1 MKFILAFL
9 LLSCATSAPAET
21 TECNF
26 IPDDNYKG
34 EAILIDTDSSGGPPT
49 QGDVSIANAL
59 TTGSGLPFPSIKAIC
74 TLTAA
79 NPLASPPFCTL
90 ETTLADGK
98 IMASG
103 TPPELVVMGG
113 TGMYYRASGM
123 MTTAENFVQENGSIS
138 FNARI
143 DFCLPVNGGPNPNPS
158 PSPSPSSIPFPNPNP
173 FPITAP
179 PIPITNCE
187 DDKTWSTTDNKGRK
201 VTCQKVGNNSSKHC
215 RKVAGAKTAC
225 PLTCGTC
232 PVFN

>member
-1 MKFILAFL
+1 MG
-9 LLSCATSAPAET
+9 
-21 TECNF
+21 
-26 IPDDNYKG
+26 DDNYKG

-79 NPLASPPFCTL
+79 NPFASPPFCTL

-113 TGMYYRASGM
+113 TGLYYRASGM
-123 MTTAENFVQENGSIS
+123 MTTAENFVQENGFIS

-143 DFCLPVNGGPNPNPS
+143 DFCLPVDGGSNPNP
-158 PSPSPSSIPFPNPNP
+158 
-173 FPITAP
+173 T
-179 PIPITNCE
+179 PIPITKCE
-187 DDKTWSTTDNKGRK
+187 DDKTWSTTDNKGRN
-201 VTCQKVGNNSSKHC
+201 VTCKKIGNNSSKHC
-215 RKVAGAKTAC
+215 RKVAGAKSAC

-232 PVFN
+232 PGFN